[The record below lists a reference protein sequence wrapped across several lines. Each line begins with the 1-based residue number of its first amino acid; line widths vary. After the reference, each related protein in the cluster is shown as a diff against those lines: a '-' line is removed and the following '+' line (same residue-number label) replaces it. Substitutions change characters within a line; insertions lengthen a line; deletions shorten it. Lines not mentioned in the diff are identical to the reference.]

1 MGGLCCSPI
10 TNIWVH
16 YGVYMGFMLLTHH
29 RHLGSVWGLY
39 GVHVAHP
46 SQTSGF
52 IMVVIWVM
60 GEQHKPHINTIIN
73 PDVCDG

>member
-1 MGGLCCSPI
+1 MFVMGEQHES
-10 TNIWVH
+10 H

-29 RHLGSVWGLY
+29 KHLGLLWYLY

-46 SQTSGF
+46 SQTSVF
-52 IMVVIWVM
+52 IT
-60 GEQHKPHINTIIN
+60 QTHINTIMN